1 MDSAIQTVGSA
12 ELSSLTAED
21 ARAELRDGFID
32 AGCVRVN
39 GHTGRAETPRR
50 QGDTVHPRRMGSIDD
65 NSSGGYYGYRF
76 WHANGGERPW

>member
-1 MDSAIQTVGSA
+1 M
-12 ELSSLTAED
+12 
-21 ARAELRDGFID
+21 
-32 AGCVRVN
+32 RVN
-39 GHTGRAETPRR
+39 GLTGRAETPLR